1 MNFQYLMYMAD
12 ESQLPIE
19 AITIFAWSSKTHTH
33 THTHTHRHTHTNKKT
48 NAVLCYPDGRLC
60 IFYWLILDAFD
71 QVLLSVGLTE
81 SSTSWNESFGFQRK
95 LIIDH
100 SFPISP
106 YTHHL
111 FWMKTGHWCGWWWF
125 ISLSPWSL
133 LFHVIIQYSLFIT
146 YHNLF

>member
-1 MNFQYLMYMAD
+1 MPGHQ
-12 ESQLPIE
+12 
-19 AITIFAWSSKTHTH
+19 KTKQ
-33 THTHTHRHTHTNKKT
+33 NKTKQKNPHKNT
-48 NAVLCYPDGRLC
+48 NAVLSYPDGTLC

-133 LFHVIIQYSLFIT
+133 LFHVIIQYSFFIT
-146 YHNLF
+146 YHNLFLKWNVFITSQ

>member
-1 MNFQYLMYMAD
+1 MSDVYGRWIATSHWSYNNFCLV
-12 ESQLPIE
+12 I
-19 AITIFAWSSKTHTH
+19 KKKNKNK
-33 THTHTHRHTHTNKKT
+33 NKKKQKTKQKNPHKNT
-48 NAVLCYPDGRLC
+48 NAVLSYPDGRLC
-60 IFYWLILDAFD
+60 SFYWLILDAFD

-133 LFHVIIQYSLFIT
+133 LFHVLYSIHFSSPIT
-146 YHNLF
+146 ICF